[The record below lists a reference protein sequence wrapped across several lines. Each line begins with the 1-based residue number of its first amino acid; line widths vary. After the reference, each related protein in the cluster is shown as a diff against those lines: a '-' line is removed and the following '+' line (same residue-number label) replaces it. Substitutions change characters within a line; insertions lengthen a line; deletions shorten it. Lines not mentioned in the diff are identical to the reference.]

1 MHGAEEVLHD
11 ADSEDHRRV
20 HHGGGARQGERHPA
34 APQPRLD
41 RENKVTGDCDFVT
54 LERVKTAELDIYL
67 MRLMQLNRKHPFSKL
82 FSSVWPT
89 AICGGE
95 LSSHYRVLQIWH
107 RCCDEYTPFGHDM
120 TDSLSLVIKN
130 LASQRRSLLTS
141 VPICVQYQCPSWITL
156 ALLWLSQNN
165 YVSK

>member
-95 LSSHYRVLQIWH
+95 LSSHYRVLQICH

-120 TDSLSLVIKN
+120 TDGLMFGYKESGQSTKIFAYKCPN
-130 LASQRRSLLTS
+130 LCTVSMSKLNNPR
-141 VPICVQYQCPSWITL
+141 L
-156 ALLWLSQNN
+156 ALTLT
-165 YVSK
+165 K